1 MTRPQIGDNTSV
13 GPSMY
18 QTVIE
23 AAEVQRLGLGLH
35 AYLGSEDSEGN
46 VKIKK
51 IKRKY
56 MKDDQM

>member
-1 MTRPQIGDNTSV
+1 
-13 GPSMY
+13 MY